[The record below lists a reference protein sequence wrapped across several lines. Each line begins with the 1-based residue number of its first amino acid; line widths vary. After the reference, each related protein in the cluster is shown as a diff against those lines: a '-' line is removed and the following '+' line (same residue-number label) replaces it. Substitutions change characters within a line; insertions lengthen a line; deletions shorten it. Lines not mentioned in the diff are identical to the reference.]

1 MPIYSHRNTVM
12 LPFWHFKNTSKT
24 PHSHRNSILSTL
36 PSRLSVLFLTDLLDC
51 CNENYTTHNYGE
63 NSQLLKNSTI
73 KKSSIQFGLFCS
85 NLRGKVP
92 DGYMKLSV
100 LIFHWFLSS
109 GDTCFNKGPKWSSPS
124 KEIVCRALNFINQG
138 GHISWK
144 ILNM

>member
-73 KKSSIQFGLFCS
+73 KKSSTQFGLFCS

-100 LIFHWFLSS
+100 FESFTDFCPLEIRVL
-109 GDTCFNKGPKWSSPS
+109 TREPNGPLQAKRMSVEP
-124 KEIVCRALNFINQG
+124 
-138 GHISWK
+138 
-144 ILNM
+144 